1 MASFTLTKKSQI
13 WSLEFIVGL
22 LIFISALFTFYKY
35 SINLS
40 DIQEITQK
48 ELILDA
54 KTIANYLMSEGMPS
68 DWNSSNVILV
78 GLTDGEHRL
87 VEAKVGNFSEMD
99 YTAAKNLFCVMND
112 YYVYF
117 EDKNGSVVS
126 VNGII
131 GVGKP
136 GVTKDNL
143 NDTEKPSDVI
153 KIFRFAMYNSTI
165 VRIGIY
171 IW

>member
-1 MASFTLTKKSQI
+1 M
-13 WSLEFIVGL
+13 EFIVGF

-40 DIQEITQK
+40 DIQEVIQK
-48 ELILDA
+48 ELIIDA

-68 DWNSSNVILV
+68 DWNSSNVILI
-78 GLTDGEHRL
+78 GLTDGMHRL
-87 VEAKVGNFSEMD
+87 DDSKAGNFSEMN
-99 YTAAKNLFCVMND
+99 YSTAKNLFSVIND
-112 YYVYF
+112 YYVFF
-117 EDKNGSVVS
+117 EDKNGTAVS
-126 VNGII
+126 VNGIL

-136 GVTKDNL
+136 GVSKNNL
-143 NDTEKPSDVI
+143 NETEKPSDII